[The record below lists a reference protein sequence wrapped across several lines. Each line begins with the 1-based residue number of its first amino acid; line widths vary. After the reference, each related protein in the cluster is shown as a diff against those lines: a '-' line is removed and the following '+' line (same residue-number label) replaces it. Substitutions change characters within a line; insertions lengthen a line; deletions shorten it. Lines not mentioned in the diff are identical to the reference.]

1 MFKKVL
7 EIKKIEIEILSSQYI
22 FLQTEVFKKG
32 HTIEKHKE
40 IKSLTKSHDLISL
53 KIICST
59 YFIFSANTFWT
70 FLDACCHY
78 CLYHFW

>member
-32 HTIEKHKE
+32 QRIEKRKE
-40 IKSLTKSHDLISL
+40 IKSLKNSHDLISL
-53 KIICST
+53 KIL
-59 YFIFSANTFWT
+59 FPKTFCT

-78 CLYHFW
+78 CLYYFW